1 MGKQNKKSKVIIL
14 LIVGLI
20 LLGFG
25 IFISISLGA
34 KDINFNTVIN
44 SLFNN
49 SDDINTK
56 IIRDVRVPRALAALL
71 VGGFLSVAGAIM
83 QGVTRNPI
91 AEPSVLGITQGAT
104 FAIAIAF
111 VLQRVYKDLV
121 ISSFSLMVF
130 AFLGASISGILVYFF
145 SSRSRRKVDPVKLA
159 LAGTALGTLLIS
171 LAMGISMYFNLSK
184 ELSFWI
190 QGGLVSA
197 NFEGVKML
205 VILGGIA
212 FVFAM
217 LLSKKITILS
227 LGEEVAIGLGENTN
241 KIRFL
246 SILIVIVLTGASVA
260 VAGNIVFVGLIV
272 PQIIKKIIGADYKFI
287 IPLSMVYGGVLLV
300 FSDIIARMIN
310 QPYETPIG
318 SITAI
323 IGVPVFIYLVRKGDK

>member
-1 MGKQNKKSKVIIL
+1 MGKQNKKYKVTVL

-34 KDINFNTVIN
+34 KDINFNTVIH

-121 ISSFSLMVF
+121 ISSFSLMIF

>member
-34 KDINFNTVIN
+34 KDINFNTVIH
-44 SLFNN
+44 SLVNN

-145 SSRSRRKVDPVKLA
+145 SSRSRKKVDPVKLA